1 MKNYEVKILCKDSK
15 EFTTTVKST
24 CRSGAIFRALESTRY
39 ITDYHNGVEVIEI
52 L

>member
-1 MKNYEVKILCKDSK
+1 MKNYEVKVLCKDSK

-24 CRSGAIFRALESTRY
+24 SRSGAIFRVLESTKH
-39 ITDYHNGVEVIEI
+39 ITNYHNGVELIEI